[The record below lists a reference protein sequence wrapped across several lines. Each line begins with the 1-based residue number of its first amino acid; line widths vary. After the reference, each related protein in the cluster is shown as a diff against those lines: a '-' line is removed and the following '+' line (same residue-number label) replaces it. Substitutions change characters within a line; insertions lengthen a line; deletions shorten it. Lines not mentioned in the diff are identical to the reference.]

1 LPKKTAGAIVL
12 SGNEYVLQVK
22 GNQKGL
28 ARTIVAME
36 ADEALPAAAT
46 CSVKDRSRGKTS
58 NWQLNT
64 YDCKDAQLQAK
75 WPGLK
80 RFIVILKTVF
90 LGEKITQE
98 RRYYITSTTD
108 VSAVE
113 LARGI
118 RGHWG
123 IENKLHRTR
132 DVNFKQDKNKIRD
145 PSAGANVCIFNTL
158 AINFLLQHIHK
169 SIDFAQ
175 MIFAQNFKTKLDKL
189 RT

>member
-1 LPKKTAGAIVL
+1 M

-28 ARTIVAME
+28 AQTIVAMA
-36 ADEALPAAAT
+36 ADDVLPAAAT
-46 CSVKDRSRGKTS
+46 YSVEESSRGKTS
-58 NWQLNT
+58 SWQLST
-64 YDCKDAQLQAK
+64 YDCKDAQLQAM

-80 RFIVILKTVF
+80 RFIVILKTVCF
-90 LGEKITQE
+90 GKKTTQE
-98 RRYYITSTTD
+98 KRYYITSTTN
-108 VSAVE
+108 VSAE
-113 LARGI
+113 ALARGI

-132 DVNFKQDKNKIRD
+132 DVNFKQDANKIKD
-145 PSAGANVCIFNTL
+145 PSAGANVCLFNTL
-158 AINFLLQHIHK
+158 AINFLLQHVHK

>member
-1 LPKKTAGAIVL
+1 LPKKTADAIVL
-12 SGNEYVLQVK
+12 SGNDYVLQVK

-28 ARTIVAME
+28 AQTIAAIA
-36 ADEALPAAAT
+36 ADDLHPAAAT
-46 CSVKDRSRGKTS
+46 CSVEESSRGKKN
-58 NWQLNT
+58 NWKLCT
-64 YDCKDAQLQAK
+64 YDCTDAQLQAK

-90 LGEKITQE
+90 GGDKTTQE
-98 RRYYITSTTD
+98 KHYYITSTTA
-108 VSAVE
+108 VSAE
-113 LARGI
+113 ALACGI

-132 DVNFKQDKNKIRD
+132 DVHFKQDKNKIKD
-145 PSAGANVCIFNTL
+145 PLAGANVCFFNTL

-175 MIFAQNFKTKLDKL
+175 MLFAQNFKTKLVKL

>member
-1 LPKKTAGAIVL
+1 M
-12 SGNEYVLQVK
+12 SGNDYVLQVK

-28 ARTIVAME
+28 EQTIAAIA
-36 ADEALPAAAT
+36 ADDALPAAAT
-46 CSVKDRSRGKTS
+46 YSVKESSRGKTS
-58 NWQLNT
+58 NWQLST

-90 LGEKITQE
+90 FGEKITRE
-98 RRYYITSTTD
+98 KHYYITSTTN
-108 VSAVE
+108 VSAE
-113 LARGI
+113 ALARGI

-132 DVNFKQDKNKIRD
+132 DVNFKQDANKIKN
-145 PSAGANVCIFNTL
+145 PSAGANVCLFNTL
-158 AINFLLQHIHK
+158 AINFLLQYVHK

-175 MIFAQNFKTKLDKL
+175 MIFAQNFKTKLDEL